1 MKNKAQKYF
10 IILFLLLI
18 NIAIFVWIFNSK
30 EKDTMKVYFLNVGQG
45 DAIFIEAPNG
55 KQVLIDGGRDT
66 SVVNELGR
74 VMGFFDREID
84 LIIATHSD
92 QDHIGG
98 LPAVFEKYKVVNFLD
113 SFTESETSTYEA
125 LMNLSLEEGS
135 DNKIGLRGQRVILD
149 RQKGV
154 HLLILAPQPDDF
166 EIGEVNDLSVVVK
179 LVYGDTSFL
188 LTGDAGKMVEAG
200 LFASDGDILK
210 SSVLKAGHHG
220 SRTSSASF
228 FVKAVDPNYAVI
240 SAGKDNSYGHPHKE
254 VLEVFE
260 KQGVKIINTAEEGT
274 IKFISNGVDVW
285 VK

>member
-125 LMNLSLEEGS
+125 LMNLSLVEGS

-154 HLLILAPQPDDF
+154 YLLILAPQPDDF
-166 EIGEVNDLSVVVK
+166 EIGDVNDLSVVVK

-228 FVKAVDPNYAVI
+228 FVKAVDPNCAVI

-254 VLEVFE
+254 VLDVFE
-260 KQGVKIINTAEEGT
+260 EQGVKIINTAEEGT

>member
-1 MKNKAQKYF
+1 MKHKNQKYF
-10 IILFLLLI
+10 LILFLLVV
-18 NIAIFVWIFNSK
+18 NITIFVLIFNL
-30 EKDTMKVYFLNVGQG
+30 KDKDIMKVYFLNVGQG

-66 SVVNELGR
+66 TVINELGR

-84 LIIATHSD
+84 LVIATHSD

-98 LPAVFEKYKVVNFLD
+98 LPAVFEKYKVVNFID
-113 SFTESETSTYEA
+113 SFTESDTNTYKA
-125 LMNLSLEEGS
+125 LMDLSVAEGS
-135 DNKIGLRGQRVILD
+135 DNQIGLRGQRVILD

-154 HLLILAPQPDDF
+154 YLLILAPQPDDF
-166 EIGEVNDLSVVVK
+166 EVDDVNDLSVVAK
-179 LVYGDTSFL
+179 LIYGDTSFL

-220 SRTSSASF
+220 SRTSSVSF
-228 FVKAVDPNYAVI
+228 FVKAVDPNYVVI

-254 VLEVFE
+254 VIDVFE
-260 KQGVKIINTAEEGT
+260 RQEVRILNTAEEGT
-274 IKFISNGVDVW
+274 IKFISNGLDVW